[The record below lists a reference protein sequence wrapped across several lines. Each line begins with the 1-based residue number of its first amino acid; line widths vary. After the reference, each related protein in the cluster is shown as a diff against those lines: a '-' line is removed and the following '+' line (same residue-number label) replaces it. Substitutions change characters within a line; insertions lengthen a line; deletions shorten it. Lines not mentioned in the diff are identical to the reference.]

1 MVWLGVLLG
10 IINILIGLYI
20 LWQFHRYQQLFCR
33 CQHPPKITAH
43 YPMAF
48 GFIISGGLCI
58 AVCLFTRGQ
67 NEMLDVAVW
76 LLGLLVLMFLPQ
88 QKKPAAQQKQASNGA
103 KPNE

>member
-1 MVWLGVLLG
+1 MGVV
-10 IINILIGLYI
+10 NILLGLYI

-48 GFIISGGLCI
+48 GFII
-58 AVCLFTRGQ
+58 CLFTRGK

-88 QKKPAAQQKQASNGA
+88 QKKSAAQQKQASNGA

>member
-1 MVWLGVLLG
+1 
-10 IINILIGLYI
+10 
-20 LWQFHRYQQLFCR
+20 
-33 CQHPPKITAH
+33 
-43 YPMAF
+43 MAF

-88 QKKPAAQQKQASNGA
+88 QKKAGCPAKTSLKRSQT
-103 KPNE
+103 